1 MMQTAILDR
10 TFAALGN
17 PMRRAIVARL
27 SSGAV
32 TVAELARPFG
42 VSAPAISRHL
52 RVLESAHLV
61 TQEREGKFRRC
72 RLNPDGLNGAAE
84 WLEFHR
90 RFWTQ
95 SFDRLDEHLKATA
108 KTKGTRHGQ
117 TRKARQR

>member
-1 MMQTAILDR
+1 MQPALLDR

-72 RLNPDGLNGAAE
+72 KLNAEGLNGVAE

-117 TRKARQR
+117 ARKARQR

>member
-1 MMQTAILDR
+1 MMQTALLDR

-52 RVLESAHLV
+52 RVLESANLV

-72 RLNPDGLNGAAE
+72 RLNPSGLNGAAQ

-95 SFDRLDEHLKATA
+95 SFDSLDEHLKSTA
-108 KTKGTRHGQ
+108 KTKGQ
-117 TRKARQR
+117 ARKTQIKR